1 MNSEKTQ
8 NLFLLAKDLDII
20 DFDLKEGQ
28 SAFDYVSSMSTAERE
43 LMKQELLA
51 NLQTYENLKK
61 SIIETKEECID
72 LNSEIKEEQKS
83 INEMLLEANEKVQYE
98 VENNLEHTAWEKYK
112 KEINDRKN
120 ELKAPSKD
128 LNDLMKKASEQKSLF
143 TELNRKCQV
152 AIKVQVLCDKIWQG
166 LI

>member
-1 MNSEKTQ
+1 MNPEKIQ

-28 SAFDYVSSMSTAERE
+28 SSFDYVSSMSVDERE
-43 LMKQELLA
+43 FMKQKLLA

-61 SIIETKEECID
+61 SIIESKEESID

-98 VENNLEHTAWEKYK
+98 VENKLEYTAWEKYK

-128 LNDLMKKASEQKSLF
+128 LSDLMKKASEQKSLF

-152 AIKVQVLCDKIWQG
+152 AIKVQILCDKIWQG